1 MRRLSHVSNKK
12 IKLAAVFLALVAMTT
27 SWAGCQKSEKA
38 PKGPRTFG
46 SPDAAGSAVYDAAKA
61 GDTDTL
67 LAIFGPGATDLI
79 ISGDPV
85 QDKAGRDK
93 FAAEYDQMHR
103 WGKLTN
109 GGVVLNVGAE
119 NYPFPFPLL
128 KNSSGQWYFDSS
140 EAKDEILAR
149 RVGDN
154 ELETIDVLN
163 AIADAQAEY
172 FSQTHDGNSVHQYA
186 QRFISD
192 SGKHNGLYWEAGDNE
207 QESPLGPLVAQA
219 SAEGYA
225 GNSQTAPQPFH
236 GYFYRILTK
245 QGDHAKGGAR
255 DFIVKGNMTQGFGIL
270 AYPAEYRKSGVMT
283 FLINQNGVVL
293 QKDLGQN
300 TSDLA
305 KAIEEF
311 NPDQTWSPVE

>member
-1 MRRLSHVSNKK
+1 MSRLSHVTDTEF
-12 IKLAAVFLALVAMTT
+12 KLAAVFLALVAMTT

-38 PKGPRTFG
+38 LSGPRTFV
-46 SPDAAGSAVYDAAKA
+46 SPDAAGSAVYNAAKA

-67 LAIFGPGATDLI
+67 LAIFGPGASDLI

-119 NYPFPFPLL
+119 NYPFPFPLV
-128 KNSSGQWYFDSS
+128 KNSSGQWYFDSG

-207 QESPLGPLVAQA
+207 RESPLGPLVAQA

-225 GNSQTAPQPFH
+225 GNSQSAPQPFH

-245 QGDHAKGGAR
+245 QGEHAKGGAK
-255 DFIVKGNMTQGFGIL
+255 DFIVNGNMTRGFGIL

-283 FLINQNGVVL
+283 FLINQDGVVL
-293 QKDLGQN
+293 QRDLGEN
-300 TSDLA
+300 SPDLA
-305 KAIEEF
+305 KAMDEF
-311 NPDQTWSPVE
+311 NPDQTWSPVD